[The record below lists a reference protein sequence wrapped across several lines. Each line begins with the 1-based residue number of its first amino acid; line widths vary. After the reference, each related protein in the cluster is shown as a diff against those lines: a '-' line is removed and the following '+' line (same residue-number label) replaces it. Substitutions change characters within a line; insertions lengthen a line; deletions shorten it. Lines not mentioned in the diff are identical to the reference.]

1 MNIFEPLNHEPAY
14 RKVAT
19 EIERKIV
26 GRTLCPG
33 DALPAET
40 ALAEQFGVNRST
52 VREALRELETHGLVG
67 RQAGGKKL
75 YVTRPKH
82 DRVSSG
88 VSRALAMNGVTF
100 LELWE
105 SMMAIEPAAAR
116 HAADRRTAEE
126 LDTIER
132 LVASVAAS
140 RDGRTAVPLV
150 VDFFATVA
158 HASHNQVLVMAQDPL
173 NRLLA
178 PTLSRM
184 IDKLPQA
191 RARIT
196 SAQRRIA
203 AAIRDRNAEDAADWM
218 AKHIRDFRR
227 GYELA
232 GIELEYRVTL
242 GS

>member
-1 MNIFEPLNHEPAY
+1 MNLFEPLNHEPAY
-14 RKVAT
+14 RMVAT
-19 EIERKIV
+19 AIERKIV
-26 GRTLCPG
+26 ERTLRAG
-33 DALPAET
+33 DALPAEA

-75 YVTRPKH
+75 YVTRPKR

-88 VSRALAMNGVTF
+88 VSRALAMHGVTF

-105 SMMAIEPAAAR
+105 TMMAIEPAAAR
-116 HAADRRTAEE
+116 HAADRRTEEE
-126 LDTIER
+126 LEVIDR
-132 LVASVAAS
+132 LVAAVAAS

-158 HASHNQVLVMAQDPL
+158 RASHNQVLVMAQDPL

-203 AAIRDRNAEDAADWM
+203 AAIRDRNAEDAAEWM
-218 AKHIRDFRR
+218 AKHIRDFKR

-232 GIELEYRVTL
+232 GIELEYRVPL

>member
-1 MNIFEPLNHEPAY
+1 MIEFEPLLHEPAY
-14 RKVAT
+14 RKVAAA
-19 EIERKIV
+19 IERKIV
-26 GRTLCPG
+26 DRSLRAG

-40 ALAEQFGVNRST
+40 ALAGQFGVNRST

-67 RQAGGKKL
+67 RRAGGKRL
-75 YVTRPKH
+75 FVTQPKQ
-82 DRVSSG
+82 DRVTSG

-105 SMMAIEPAAAR
+105 AMMVIEPAAAR
-116 HAADRRTAEE
+116 HAAERRSDAEI
-126 LDTIER
+126 DNIDR
-132 LVASVAAS
+132 LVTAVAAS
-140 RDGRTAVPLV
+140 RDGKTVVPLV
-150 VDFFATVA
+150 VEYFAA
-158 HASHNQVLVMAQDPL
+158 IARASHNQVLVTAQDPL

-184 IDKLPQA
+184 IDQVPQA

-203 AAIRDRNAEDAADWM
+203 AAIRERHAADAGEWM
-218 AKHIRDFRR
+218 QKHIRDFKR

-232 GIELEYRVTL
+232 GIELEYRV
-242 GS
+242 SPA